1 MLFLILALK
10 KRIEAS
16 TWAQQLMR
24 SLAVISSILVGF
36 GVYYT
41 EKRPCDDD
49 GETSDCTLSAID
61 AFYLTI
67 ATISTVGY
75 GDISPAT
82 DSVRAFTVVYILIGG
97 GYTFVA
103 LANLFTRPLDLFSD
117 TVKGFIDRFDKTP
130 DKIDINGDGKRDTSV
145 TGRSKGLSGQG
156 RDLTGDG
163 QIDFIE
169 PPSAFVYWT
178 QETMPAITLLLV
190 LQLVSAAVFVALVP
204 DLDFGM
210 ALYHCFV
217 TATTVGFGDVYL
229 STSEARLFACF
240 HMVISVSWLAALL
253 GIIDNDKEIRASQ
266 LARAQ
271 LITKPPNREQILS
284 LDRDGKGVD
293 KLEFIMGMMMNLG
306 VQLCGQ
312 PLRWDDVRPFL
323 LQFERFDVSKTGR
336 LSPEDLERYVQ
347 AQEEMLKR
355 RGDAEDKSRRRR
367 QQRRAS
373 WFASAGNSATDKSQ
387 CTAPAGAPAE
397 APASAAPAAAQT
409 LEC

>member
-1 MLFLILALK
+1 MILLLLALK
-10 KRIEAS
+10 RRFEAS
-16 TWAQQLMR
+16 SWAKQWLR
-24 SLAVISSILVGF
+24 SLTVFISILIGF

-41 EKRPCDDD
+41 EKRPCADEE
-49 GETSDCTLSAID
+49 GESDCTLSAID

-103 LANLFTRPLDLFSD
+103 LANLFTRPLDRFSD
-117 TVKGFIDRFDKTP
+117 AVKGFIDRYDDAP
-130 DKIDINGDGKRDTSV
+130 EAIDSTGDGEKDMSV
-145 TGRSKGLSGQG
+145 TGRQRGLSGQG

-169 PPSAFVYWT
+169 PPSAFVYYM
-178 QETMPAITLLLV
+178 QELMPSIVLLLA
-190 LQLVSAAVFVALVP
+190 LQLASARVFVALVP
-204 DLDFGM
+204 DLGYGR

-217 TATTVGFGDVYL
+217 TATTVGYGDVTL
-229 STSEARLFACF
+229 STSGARLFACF

-253 GIIDNDKEIRASQ
+253 GIIDNDMEIRKSQ
-266 LARAQ
+266 LARAA
-271 LITKPPNREQILS
+271 LITNPPDREQILS

-312 PLRWDDVRPFL
+312 PLKWDDVRPFL
-323 LQFERFDVSKTGR
+323 LKFERFDVTKTGR
-336 LSPEDLERYVQ
+336 LSPEDLEKYIQ
-347 AQEEMLKR
+347 ADEEQVR
-355 RGDAEDKSRRRR
+355 REKSRRRHER
-367 QQRRAS
+367 SRRRSSWLGAS
-373 WFASAGNSATDKSQ
+373 ESSVREKSSVSQ
-387 CTAPAGAPAE
+387 
-397 APASAAPAAAQT
+397 APASAAAVPAAGS